1 VAGDDHETE
10 AMLIIKVTNDKQ
22 NQQTEHS
29 AGPLELGRGPQR
41 DIKRIMIED
50 GGVSRDQLRMEELP
64 NGRLRIDNLSL
75 KIPVML
81 ENGAEVPMGGNRE
94 VPLPIALTMGNTWVE
109 IRVPSGKS
117 TAVPVLSTK
126 GQSGDGVQSTP
137 KPASAAPLKV
147 AQQASA
153 QPELAIPPAPA
164 SRPAPVFID
173 PLAATEYTVPSGLAT
188 ITQPVVGA
196 TRGRSVQQLQFGG
209 IKETDTPERFAQWLE
224 TVLALQRSA
233 GTAEEIYKQT
243 AQSLVMMVNLD
254 VGLVLMRRG
263 DKWQVMAR
271 AAKDDAR
278 DAVGREFSTTILRH
292 VVTEKRTFYQDL
304 TSLGAQESLR
314 NVDAVVVSPVFGLD
328 EDEVV
333 GVVYGSRR
341 ASPARK
347 NSGIRPL
354 DAQLVQLLAAAV
366 GTTLARA
373 EATKSRAQLEQFVT
387 PEVAHEI
394 ERDKSLLEG
403 RSLDVT
409 ILISDIRGF
418 SRLAEQLGP
427 ENVCRLVRDVME
439 RLSNRVVEHGGTI
452 VNYLGDGL
460 LAMWNA
466 PTPRAD
472 HALLACQAA
481 LAMQREIPGINETW
495 KSSLPCPL
503 TIGIGVN
510 TGPAQVG
517 NTGSTRRL
525 MYGPLGHTVNLA
537 SRMEGATKQF
547 GVPILITGF
556 TKKLIGDAL
565 STRRLCQ
572 VRVVGIGG
580 AVELYELHG
589 ENASPEWKSF
599 RDAYETGLNLF
610 ETQQWSKAG
619 QTLLPLLE
627 FGDKPTLRLMN
638 RALKCLE
645 EPPDPF
651 DPVEDLLRK

>member
-1 VAGDDHETE
+1 
-10 AMLIIKVTNDKQ
+10 MLIIKVTNDKQ
-22 NQQTEHS
+22 NQQMEHPL
-29 AGPLELGRGPQR
+29 GPLELGRGPQR

-50 GGVSRDQLRMEELP
+50 GGVSRDQLRVEELP

-94 VPLPIALTMGNTWVE
+94 VPLPISLSMGNTWVE
-109 IRVPSGKS
+109 IRSPSGKS
-117 TAVPVLSTK
+117 GPAPK
-126 GQSGDGVQSTP
+126 GQTHDGALATP
-137 KPASAAPLKV
+137 KPGPV
-147 AQQASA
+147 
-153 QPELAIPPAPA
+153 APA
-164 SRPAPVFID
+164 NALPQATPHPDLAKPAAVGTRPAPILID
-173 PLAATEYTVPSGLAT
+173 PLAATEYAMPGGLST
-188 ITQPVVGA
+188 IAQPVVGGS
-196 TRGRSVQQLQFGG
+196 RGRSVQNLQFGSLT
-209 IKETDTPERFAQWLE
+209 ESATPEKFAQWLE

-233 GTAEEIYKQT
+233 ATADEIYQQT

-271 AAKDDAR
+271 AARDDVR
-278 DAVGREFSTTILRH
+278 ESMSREFSTTILRH
-292 VVTEKRTFYQDL
+292 VVAEKRTFYQDL

-341 ASPARK
+341 TSPVRQ

-409 ILISDIRGF
+409 ILMSDIRGF
-418 SRLAEQLGP
+418 ARFSEQLGP
-427 ENVCRLVRDVME
+427 VNVCRLVRDVME

-466 PTPRAD
+466 PTPRAN

-481 LAMQREIPGINETW
+481 LAMQREVPGINETW
-495 KSSLPCPL
+495 KDALQAPL
-503 TIGIGVN
+503 TLGIGIN
-510 TGPAQVG
+510 TGLAQVG

-537 SRMEGATKQF
+537 SRVESATKQF
-547 GVPILITGF
+547 SIPILITGF
-556 TKKLIGDAL
+556 TRNLLGDAL

-572 VRVVGIGG
+572 VRVVGIAG

-589 ENASPEWKSF
+589 ASDSPEWRSF
-599 RDAYETGLNLF
+599 RDVYETGLKLF
-610 ETQQWSKAG
+610 ETGQWSKAG
-619 QTLLPLLE
+619 QMLLPLLE

-651 DPVEDLLRK
+651 DPVEDLSSK

>member
-1 VAGDDHETE
+1 
-10 AMLIIKVTNDKQ
+10 MLILKVTNDKQ
-22 NQQTEHS
+22 NHQAEH
-29 AGPLELGRGPQR
+29 AGGALELGRGPQR
-41 DIKRIMIED
+41 DVKRIMIED
-50 GGVSRDQLRMEELP
+50 GGVSRDQLRVEEQT
-64 NGRLRIDNLSL
+64 NGRIRIENLSL

-81 ENGAEVPMGGNRE
+81 NDGTEVPMGGNRE
-94 VPLPIALTMGNTWVE
+94 LALPLSLSVGNTWVE
-109 IRVPSGKS
+109 IRAGGKAASSAGSGPKAQPLAGS
-117 TAVPVLSTK
+117 AAGAAAKAATTSPTS
-126 GQSGDGVQSTP
+126 P
-137 KPASAAPLKV
+137 KPNMLAPTVADIGSAPV
-147 AQQASA
+147 
-153 QPELAIPPAPA
+153 PPP
-164 SRPAPVFID
+164 RPAPQLID
-173 PLAATEYTVPSGLAT
+173 PLAATDYSLPTGLAT
-188 ITQPVVGA
+188 IAQPVVGSV
-196 TRGRSVQQLQFGG
+196 RGRPVPQFQLGE
-209 IKETDTPERFAQWLE
+209 INESASPEKFAQWLE

-233 GTAEEIYKQT
+233 GTAEEIFQQT
-243 AQSLVMMVNLD
+243 ARALVSMVNLD

-271 AAKDDAR
+271 SAKDEAR
-278 DAVGREFSTTILRH
+278 ETMGREFSTTILRH

-304 TSLGAQESLR
+304 GSLGAQESLR
-314 NVDAVVVSPVFGLD
+314 NVDAVVVSPVFGLE
-328 EDEVV
+328 EDDVV

-341 ASPARK
+341 SSPVRK

-366 GTTLARA
+366 GATLARA

-394 ERDKSLLEG
+394 EHDKSLLEG

-418 SRLAEQLGP
+418 SRLSEQLGP

-439 RLSNRVVEHGGTI
+439 RLSNRIVEFGGTI

-466 PTPRAD
+466 PTTREN

-481 LAMQREIPGINETW
+481 LAMQAEVPGLNETW
-495 KSSLPCPL
+495 RDKLPGAL

-517 NTGSTRRL
+517 NTGSSRRL

-537 SRMEGATKQF
+537 SRVEGATKQF
-547 GVPILITGF
+547 GVPVLITGF
-556 TKKLIGDAL
+556 TKQLLGNAL
-565 STRRLCQ
+565 ATRRLCQ
-572 VRVVGIGG
+572 VRVVGIAG
-580 AVELYELHG
+580 AVELFELYG
-589 ENASPEWKSF
+589 DIAAGGRQAFCES
-599 RDAYETGLNLF
+599 YETGLQLF
-610 ETQQWSKAG
+610 ETKQWSKAC

-627 FGDKPTLRLMN
+627 FGDKPTLKLMN

-645 EPPDPF
+645 DPPEEF
-651 DPVEDLLRK
+651 DPVEELSIK

>member
-1 VAGDDHETE
+1 
-10 AMLIIKVTNDKQ
+10 
-22 NQQTEHS
+22 
-29 AGPLELGRGPQR
+29 
-41 DIKRIMIED
+41 
-50 GGVSRDQLRMEELP
+50 
-64 NGRLRIDNLSL
+64 
-75 KIPVML
+75 
-81 ENGAEVPMGGNRE
+81 
-94 VPLPIALTMGNTWVE
+94 
-109 IRVPSGKS
+109 
-117 TAVPVLSTK
+117 
-126 GQSGDGVQSTP
+126 
-137 KPASAAPLKV
+137 
-147 AQQASA
+147 
-153 QPELAIPPAPA
+153 
-164 SRPAPVFID
+164 
-173 PLAATEYTVPSGLAT
+173 
-188 ITQPVVGA
+188 
-196 TRGRSVQQLQFGG
+196 
-209 IKETDTPERFAQWLE
+209 
-224 TVLALQRSA
+224 
-233 GTAEEIYKQT
+233 
-243 AQSLVMMVNLD
+243 
-254 VGLVLMRRG
+254 
-263 DKWQVMAR
+263 MAR

-278 DAVGREFSTTILRH
+278 DAMGRDFSTTILRH
-292 VVTEKRTFYQDL
+292 VIQEKRTFYQDL
-304 TSLGAQESLR
+304 TSLGTQESLR

-341 ASPARK
+341 TSPVRK

-387 PEVAHEI
+387 PEIAHEI

-439 RLSNRVVEHGGTI
+439 RLSDRVVEHGGTI
-452 VNYLGDGL
+452 VNYLGDGI

-466 PTPRAD
+466 PTPREN
-472 HALLACQAA
+472 HALMACQAA
-481 LAMQREIPGINETW
+481 LAMQQEMPAINDAW
-495 KSSLPCPL
+495 KDRLSSPL

-537 SRMEGATKQF
+537 SRIEGATKQF

-556 TKKLIGDAL
+556 TKQLIGDAL
-565 STRRLCQ
+565 ATRRLCQ

-589 ENASPEWKSF
+589 ESGSPQWRSF
-599 RDAYETGLNLF
+599 RDVYEAGLSLF

-619 QTLLPLLE
+619 QTLLSLLE
-627 FGDKPTLRLMN
+627 YGDKPTLKLMS

-651 DPVEDLLRK
+651 DPVEDLSSK